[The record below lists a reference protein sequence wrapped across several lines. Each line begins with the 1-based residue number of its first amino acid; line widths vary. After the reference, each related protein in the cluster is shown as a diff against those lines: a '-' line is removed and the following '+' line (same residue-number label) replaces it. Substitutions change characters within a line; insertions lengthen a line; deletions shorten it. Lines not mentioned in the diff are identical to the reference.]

1 MRAPNPDGFRY
12 TRGHKPEFRRITM
25 TRALVLGGGGPV
37 GIAWET
43 GLLAGLA
50 EGGVNLAEAD
60 LIIGTSAGSAVGAQL
75 AMGRQPQQMY
85 AALSADAGNTR
96 PGPTRQ
102 NTGEGGAAP
111 NLMPLMELMQKAA
124 AGGNAEEIR
133 REIGAFALNAKTMSE
148 EDFIATFGRMLASA
162 DSWPSRQYIC
172 TAVDAL
178 TGAFQP
184 WTNESG
190 VPLSRAVASSCS
202 VPGIYPPITINGRRY
217 IDGGMRSAT
226 NADLAKGHES
236 VVVVAVTTGAAGPM
250 GDISRK
256 RFEAELDTLRESG
269 SNVTVISPNAAS
281 AEAFGVNLMDFTRR
295 AGAAE
300 AGLAQGREEAAR
312 IA

>member
-1 MRAPNPDGFRY
+1 
-12 TRGHKPEFRRITM
+12 M

-50 EGGVNLAEAD
+50 ESGVNLADAD
-60 LIIGTSAGSAVGAQL
+60 LIVGTSAGSAVGAQL

-85 AALSADAGNTR
+85 AALSADAGNAR

-102 NTGEGGAAP
+102 NPGPAGAAP
-111 NLMPLMELMQKAA
+111 NLMPLMDLMQKAA
-124 AGGNAEEIR
+124 AGEVPAEEVR
-133 REIGAFALNAKTMSE
+133 KEIGAFALNAKTMSE

-162 DSWPSRQYIC
+162 DSWPSRKYTC

-178 TGAFQP
+178 TGEFRT
-184 WTNESG
+184 WGNDDG

-217 IDGGMRSAT
+217 IDGGMRSPT
-226 NADLAKGHES
+226 NADIAKGYDQVAL
-236 VVVVAVTTGAAGPM
+236 VVVTTGAPGPM
-250 GDISRK
+250 AETSKK
-256 RFEAELDTLRESG
+256 RFDAEVAILEQSG
-269 SNVTVISPNAAS
+269 SKVTVIAPDAGSV
-281 AEAFGVNLMDFTRR
+281 EAFGVNLMDFTRR

-300 AGLAQGREEAAR
+300 AGLAQGRAATG
-312 IA
+312 IAW

>member
-1 MRAPNPDGFRY
+1 
-12 TRGHKPEFRRITM
+12 M

-50 EGGVNLAEAD
+50 ESGVDLSSAD

-102 NTGEGGAAP
+102 NPGSGGAAP

-124 AGGNAEEIR
+124 RDDVAPVEVR
-133 REIGAFALNAKTMSE
+133 KEIGAFALQAQTMGE

-162 DSWPSRQYIC
+162 ESWPTKQYMC

-178 TGAFQP
+178 TGEFQT
-184 WTNESG
+184 WGNDSG

-217 IDGGMRSAT
+217 IDGGMRSPT
-226 NADLAKGHES
+226 NADLAKGYDT
-236 VVVVAVTTGAAGPM
+236 VVVVVVTTGAPGPM
-250 GDISRK
+250 AETSKK
-256 RFEAELDTLRESG
+256 RLEAELDVIRNSG
-269 SNVTVISPNAAS
+269 GELSLVGPDPAS
-281 AEAFGVNLMDFTRR
+281 VEAFGVNLMDFTRR

-300 AGLAQGREEAAR
+300 AGLAQGRAAAAS
-312 IA
+312 IAW